1 MNKFQCISFEYHER
15 LLCIFRI
22 DSSKKLQR
30 QRGPRDC
37 SEQSVVAYEKYSSD
51 LRCISH
57 FIIIMAT
64 TIAANN
70 DAPAPQTF
78 TLHII
83 SPSLGSHGPFSFP
96 NLPTA
101 TTVQQLKAKIRER
114 VQTKPHNDHQ
124 RLIHRGRQLTEVETM
139 ADVFGKEMVC
149 IPTHYSSVSKL
160 TCS

>member
-1 MNKFQCISFEYHER
+1 
-15 LLCIFRI
+15 
-22 DSSKKLQR
+22 
-30 QRGPRDC
+30 
-37 SEQSVVAYEKYSSD
+37 
-51 LRCISH
+51 
-57 FIIIMAT
+57 MAA

-101 TTVQQLKAKIRER
+101 TTVQELKAKIRER

-139 ADVFGKEMVC
+139 ADIFGQETVR
-149 IPTHYSSVSKL
+149 ILVYYSFIFML
-160 TCS
+160 TCILAEQRRFAVVTFSLTSTSARPSTLRSNSPTTHNSTEQSATVTISASSD